1 MSERKLFGT
10 NGIRGL
16 VNIELTPEMAIKVG
30 CAIGTFFGRKNLL
43 LGYDARTSGPMLAKA
58 VISGLTSA
66 GCNVFFAGMAPTP
79 SLQFAV
85 KNHKMDGG
93 VIITASH
100 NPPEYNGIKVIWSDG
115 IETSHE
121 QEVEIENIYFD
132 NKIVFAE
139 WNQLGMQRELS
150 GINDEY
156 VQAIKKHV
164 NQKKIAEKHFHVVV
178 DAANSVGGL
187 TAPTLL
193 RELGCKITTINAN
206 IDGTFPGRMPEPG

>member
-1 MSERKLFGT
+1 MSSRKLFGT

-30 CAIGTFFGRKNLL
+30 YAIGTFFGRKNLL
-43 LGYDARTSGPMLAKA
+43 LGYDARTSGTMLAKA
-58 VISGLTSA
+58 VISGLTA
-66 GCNVFFAGMAPTP
+66 TGCNVFFAGMAPTP

-121 QEVEIENIYFD
+121 QETEIENIYFD
-132 NKIVFAE
+132 NKIVYAP
-139 WNQLGMQRELS
+139 WDQLGEKRELL
-150 GINDEY
+150 GINGEY
-156 VQAIKKHV
+156 KDAVKKQV
-164 NQKKIAEKHFHVVV
+164 NKTKIANAHFHV
-178 DAANSVGGL
+178 
-187 TAPTLL
+187 
-193 RELGCKITTINAN
+193 
-206 IDGTFPGRMPEPG
+206 